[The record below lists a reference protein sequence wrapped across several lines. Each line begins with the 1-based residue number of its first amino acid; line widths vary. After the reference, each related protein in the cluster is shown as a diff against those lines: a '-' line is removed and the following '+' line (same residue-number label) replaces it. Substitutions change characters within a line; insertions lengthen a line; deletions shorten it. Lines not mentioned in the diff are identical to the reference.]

1 MNLQLKQLD
10 RGENKCREEEIM
22 RIFNIIKNTKRLV
35 IEELEVGSIIVDTC
49 HNQFMLVKKITE
61 KYICY
66 YLLSEEPYHTNW
78 EGKQL
83 TVNNE
88 HLFNNYIYKVYKYSE
103 NSHEFDA
110 KKITKTSL
118 SNNFIFYRHYSNN
131 NDVAYKIELNI
142 VCSSYDIFNIK
153 LKKEVFNLI

>member
-66 YLLSEEPYHTNW
+66 YLLSEEPYYTNW

-83 TVNNE
+83 IVNNE
-88 HLFNNYIYKVYKYSE
+88 HLFNNYIYKVYKFSE

-142 VCSSYDIFNIK
+142 VYSSYNIFNIK
-153 LKKEVFNLI
+153 LKEVLKFI